1 MSNINH
7 EKLRRELM
15 IDAKAL
21 GIPVGSAEVFIERT
35 LKSADKSLRY
45 KTIITKTDLKKAI
58 ARELKKYH
66 KDFAYV
72 YEKRDKII

>member
-1 MSNINH
+1 MSNLNH
-7 EKLRRELM
+7 DKLKRELM
-15 IDAKAL
+15 IDARAL
-21 GIPVGSAEVFIERT
+21 NIPVGSAEVFIERA
-35 LKSADKSLRY
+35 LKGADKTLRY